1 MEYAVAEFRHTDGP
15 FEFADHEHEADWY
28 PKDCIIKLFSR
39 GVTAKSRLVVTR
51 EKTHQGFPAFPS
63 ERHQCECCPMDNY

>member
-39 GVTAKSRLVVTR
+39 GVTAKSRLAATR
-51 EKTHQGFPAFPS
+51 EEAIKTSQHFVQGNISAAAA
-63 ERHQCECCPMDNY
+63 R